1 MNSYGDPS
9 SARGRAE
16 ADWPGYGRNY
26 SDAAPGRATGSVP
39 VGPAPAGRV
48 SASARAAAPVGRA
61 SAAVAAPGRAPV
73 GPPAGRATVGRASV
87 RPISPAIGGPTG
99 PGGPMGPGGPGGR
112 GGGRRPHGPRGPEAI
127 AKAKRRRRINWII
140 AIFAIMIMMAGG
152 AVVGVTYY
160 STTVTLPSDIGDK
173 LELSSSLMYAGGKQE
188 IAKIGSVNRVYTT
201 IDQIPKYVQDAVAS
215 AEDRKFYDHKGVDYA
230 GIMRAAWNNLT
241 GGEKQGASTI
251 TQQYA
256 RNALNLTDV
265 TYARKAKEAVLASK
279 LDDEFDKPQI
289 MEFYLNTIYFGRG
302 AYSIES
308 ASQAY
313 FGRPVNKITVAE
325 AAVLAAVIKQP
336 VPSATHPGYD
346 PARNPQGA
354 KERWQY
360 VIDGMVENKWLPR
373 GTDPAKLVF
382 PDKTLK
388 KWDDKTAQGL
398 EIGLNTPA
406 GNAINYVAAEM
417 AEMGLCQPGHCMET
431 IRTGGFKI
439 TTSLDPKMQ
448 AAAVAI
454 ASRRKGSEMDG
465 QRRNLMAALVSI
477 DPKNGR
483 VLAYYGGEK
492 HTGTDYA
499 GKNFENGKWTGGH
512 PPGSSFKV
520 YTLAAALQENISLK
534 SRWDARPIK
543 DGAYNIRNAGGNAE
557 CGAYCTLE
565 QATVKSYNVP
575 FFHVTR
581 EIGASKV
588 LATARAAGITAMWD
602 DKGVIHDVAK
612 LKSEEQVRQYFDY
625 HIGFGQYPVTVLE
638 HTNGIATLAAGG
650 VYNKAHFVVT
660 VEKKNRR
667 TGEYELI
674 GGEQLQG
681 KRVIPRPVAADVAS
695 TLQKIPPAGGDALKE
710 GREAAGKTGTWQYL
724 DTGRNAHA
732 WMIGYTPQ
740 VATAVWVGNVKGEK
754 PILLK
759 DGGDIYGSTLPGDIW
774 KRFMNR
780 VHDGKEEIDFPPAAN
795 VGDDAAGN
803 GKSPSPKPPKNP
815 ACVFP
820 VLCPDNNGNGNG
832 GNPGPG
838 GGEDN
843 GGGNGGNGGNDTL
856 PGGLPGNPDLPR
868 RD

>member
-9 SARGRAE
+9 SARGRSE
-16 ADWPGYGRNY
+16 ADRPAYGRGY
-26 SDAAPGRATGSVP
+26 SDATPHRATGS
-39 VGPAPAGRV
+39 APLGR
-48 SASARAAAPVGRA
+48 ATAPVARA

-73 GPPAGRATVGRASV
+73 GPTTGRATVGRASV
-87 RPISPAIGGPTG
+87 RPISPAVGGPA
-99 PGGPMGPGGPGGR
+99 GPGGPGGP
-112 GGGRRPHGPRGPEAI
+112 GGPHTPGGRGRRPNGPRGPEAI
-127 AKAKRRRRINWII
+127 ARAKRRRRINWIV
-140 AIFAIMIMMAGG
+140 AIFAVMIMMAGG

-160 STTVTLPSDIGDK
+160 STTVTLPSDIGDR
-173 LELSSSLMYAGGKQE
+173 LELSSSLMYADGKQE
-188 IAKIGSVNRVYTT
+188 IAKLGEVNRVYTK

-215 AEDRKFYDHKGVDYA
+215 AEDRKFWEHKGVDYA

-279 LDDEFDKPQI
+279 LNDEFEKPEI

-308 ASQAY
+308 AAQAY
-313 FGRPVNKITVAE
+313 FGRSINRITVAE

-336 VPSATHPGYD
+336 VASATHPGYD

-360 VIDGMVENKWLPR
+360 VIDGMVEHGWMPAD
-373 GTDPAKLVF
+373 TDPAKLVF
-382 PDKTLK
+382 PDKTLL
-388 KWDDKTAQGL
+388 KWDDKAAKSL
-398 EIGLNTPA
+398 EFGLNTPA

-417 AEMGLCQPGHCMET
+417 AEMGLCQPGQCMET
-431 IRTGGFKI
+431 IRTGGFRI

-465 QRRNLMAALVSI
+465 QRRNLMAALVAI
-477 DPKNGR
+477 DPRNGR
-483 VLAYYGGEK
+483 VLAYYGGES

-499 GKNFENGKWTGGH
+499 GKNVENGKWTGGH

-520 YTLAAALQENISLK
+520 YTLAAALQAGISLK

-543 DGAYNIRNAGGNAE
+543 DGPYNIRNAGGSAD

-565 QATVKSYNVP
+565 HATVKSYNVP

-588 LATARAAGITAMWD
+588 LATARAAGITTMWD
-602 DKGVIHDVAK
+602 DKNVAHDVAK

-638 HTNGIATLAAGG
+638 HTNGIATLAAKG
-650 VYNKAHFVVT
+650 VYNKAHFIIK
-660 VEKKNRR
+660 VEKKNRQ
-667 TGEYELI
+667 TGEYEPVN
-674 GGEQLQG
+674 GEDLDPKQ
-681 KRVIPRPVAADVAS
+681 VIPRPVAADVAS
-695 TLQKIPPAGGDALKE
+695 ALQKIPSAGGDALKS

-724 DTGRNAHA
+724 DTGHNAHA
-732 WMIGYTPQ
+732 WMVGYTPQ
-740 VATAVWVGNVKGEK
+740 VATAVWVGNLKGEK
-754 PILLK
+754 AILLK

-774 KRFMNR
+774 KRFMNK
-780 VHDGKEEIDFPPAAN
+780 VHEGKDEIDFPPPAN

-803 GKSPSPKPPKNP
+803 GKSPTPKPPKDP
-815 ACVFP
+815 ACNIPIF
-820 VLCPDNNGNGNG
+820 CPDGNNGNGG
-832 GNPGPG
+832 GPGPG
-838 GGEDN
+838 GGGDNN
-843 GGGNGGNGGNDTL
+843 GGGNTL
-856 PGGLPGNPDLPR
+856 PGLPPPPPEGPR